1 MSLQFQ
7 KHPVIIQLS
16 QVIGKPLVPDRQQA
30 EEAGFASA
38 LTAYQTEHFLIFGAG
53 PEYPPDSPQQEVFQH
68 FLHIVALV
76 RTQEVMET
84 GADAGRPV
92 PDKAVQHVLYGMVAV
107 FIRHDRERRCHLF
120 LAGQAI
126 VLLKIEKQI
135 LHVCIRQG
143 AGIPAPAQIPHNV
156 HPVSQEVQPDR
167 PAQER
172 VMAEHRPAVADGVGG
187 LALLGDGEAF
197 PHLRGALLRR

>member
-7 KHPVIIQLS
+7 KHPVIIQLF

-92 PDKAVQHVLYGMVAV
+92 PDKAVQHVLDGMVAV
-107 FIRHDRERRCHLF
+107 FIRHDGERRCHLF
-120 LAGQAI
+120 LAGQAV

-135 LHVCIRQG
+135 FHVRIRQG